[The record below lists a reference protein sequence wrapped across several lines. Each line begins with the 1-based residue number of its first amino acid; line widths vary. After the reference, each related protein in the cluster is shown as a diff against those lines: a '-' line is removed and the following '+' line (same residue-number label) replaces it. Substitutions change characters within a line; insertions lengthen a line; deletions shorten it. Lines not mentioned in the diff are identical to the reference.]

1 LFILIFILY
10 LLGLNTELLTYQIA
24 LTLIP
29 GVGPVNSKNLLSYC
43 GSVEAVF
50 SSPKAKLLKVPGIGK
65 KTIESIQQSKALFEA
80 AQNEIDFIRQ
90 NNIQPIFY
98 TDVKYPQ
105 RLKQC
110 ADGPLLI
117 YKKGEAD
124 LNAERMIAIVGTR
137 RISSYG
143 KLICKQLV
151 KQLKQYNVTIVSG
164 LAYGVDFQAHK
175 NACENNIT
183 NMAVLGHGLDRIY
196 PAANKPLAQKI
207 QQNGCLLSE
216 FVSGTNPDREN
227 FPKRNRI
234 VAGMCDA
241 TIVVETAQKGGA
253 VITAYLAQSYNR
265 DVFAIPGKVGDPVSE
280 GCNNLIKKN
289 IAGLI
294 ESAEDL
300 SYQLGWEAKGNTK
313 NKNRQKVLL
322 LDLTAKE
329 QQLYDLLKDNSP
341 GLTVDQISVNKNMPL
356 SEVASTLLSL
366 ELQNVVEVLPG
377 NLYKLL

>member
-1 LFILIFILY
+1 M
-10 LLGLNTELLTYQIA
+10 LGLNVEQLTYQIA

-43 GSVEAVF
+43 GSAEAVF
-50 SSPKAKLLKVPGIGK
+50 SSGKAKLMKVPGIGK
-65 KTIESIQQSKALFEA
+65 KTIQAIQQSEALFEA
-80 AQNEIDFIRQ
+80 AQHEIEFIQ
-90 NNIQPIFY
+90 KHHIEAIFY
-98 TDVKYPQ
+98 THENYPL

-110 ADGPLLI
+110 ADGPLLL
-117 YKKGEAD
+117 YKKGSAN
-124 LNAERMIAIVGTR
+124 LNTQRIIAIVGTR
-137 RISSYG
+137 RITSYG
-143 KLICKQLV
+143 KQMCKKLV
-151 KQLKQYNVTIVSG
+151 EELKQYNVTIVSG

-175 NACENNIT
+175 NACDNHIP

-196 PAANKPLAQKI
+196 PATHKPLAEKI
-207 QQNGCLLSE
+207 IQNGALISE

-300 SYQLGWEAKGNTK
+300 SYQLGWELSTQSS
-313 NKNRQKVLL
+313 NKSRQKVLL
-322 LDLTAKE
+322 LDLPDKE
-329 QQLYDLLKDNSP
+329 QRLYNLLKTHTP
-341 GLTVDQISVNKNMPL
+341 GLTVDQISVKETMPL
-356 SEVASTLLSL
+356 SEVTSTLLSL

-377 NLYKLL
+377 NRYRLV